1 MACEPSVIYDK
12 YIELNN
18 ASWNKFEEIGF
29 DFPVKKQGSGYYI
42 YLIVRFN
49 ENFPQMSLSF
59 NAELDAPGGEQ
70 RFRDYDIMIKDPYKN
85 LQGESHNEYYEI
97 KIPLHE
103 NYKFQETGIARIE
116 ISNRMSKYE
125 TPGLAGFGLI
135 VEKE

>member
-1 MACEPSVIYDK
+1 MLHGINLRKLVLISP
-12 YIELNN
+12 L
-18 ASWNKFEEIGF
+18 
-29 DFPVKKQGSGYYI
+29 KKQGSGYYI

-97 KIPLHE
+97 K
-103 NYKFQETGIARIE
+103 NSFA
-116 ISNRMSKYE
+116 
-125 TPGLAGFGLI
+125 
-135 VEKE
+135 